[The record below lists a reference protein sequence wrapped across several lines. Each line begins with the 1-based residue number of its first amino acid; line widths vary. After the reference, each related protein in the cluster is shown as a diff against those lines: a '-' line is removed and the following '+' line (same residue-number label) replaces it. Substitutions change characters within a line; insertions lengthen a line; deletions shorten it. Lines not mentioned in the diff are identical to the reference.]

1 MTQVLARQLVDIV
14 QEISK
19 SQTIA
24 EYEERLR
31 QVQVATEL
39 ALRTLG
45 RASQYGERVVTEGVT
60 DILAALG
67 SQLKKPCA
75 PPR

>member
-1 MTQVLARQLVDIV
+1 MTQVLARQLADTV
-14 QEISK
+14 QEVSK

-24 EYEERLR
+24 EYEERLQ

-45 RASQYGERVVTEGVT
+45 RASHYGERVVMEGAT
-60 DILAALG
+60 DILTALR

-75 PPR
+75 PPG